1 MGISNS
7 LRDADRKIIP
17 MKIPAIKGI
26 IKRRILLN
34 YRVDPEL
41 VQNILPENFRPKL
54 VDGYAIAG
62 VCLIRMEAIRP
73 KGLPSLFG
81 LSSENSAH
89 RIAAYWDG
97 NDEEAVEGV
106 FVPRRDTNSW
116 LNVLTGGRVFPG
128 VQHMSQFK
136 VNDLDGEISLRVE
149 AKDLDDPLVDLE
161 CSESDHFPKNSIFN
175 SLEESSKFFE
185 SGCIGYSSRPNSCAL
200 DGLLLKVNHWQVS
213 ALSVESVHSAY
224 FDDHALFPPDSITFD
239 HALLMRDIHHEWHS
253 EPMIEVK

>member
-1 MGISNS
+1 
-7 LRDADRKIIP
+7 
-17 MKIPAIKGI
+17 MKIPAIKGVI
-26 IKRRILLN
+26 RRRILLN

-41 VQNILPENFRPKL
+41 VQNILPKKFRPKL

-97 NDEEAVEGV
+97 HDEEAVEGV
-106 FVPRRDTNSW
+106 FVPRRDTS
-116 LNVLTGGRVFPG
+116 
-128 VQHMSQFK
+128 
-136 VNDLDGEISLRVE
+136 
-149 AKDLDDPLVDLE
+149 
-161 CSESDHFPKNSIFN
+161 SETDNFPKGSIFK

-200 DGLLLKVNHWQVS
+200 DGLLLKVDHWQVS

-224 FDDHALFPPDSITFD
+224 FDDHSLFPADSIAFD

-253 EPMIEVK
+253 EPMIEAK